1 MSFFFFFLVYSNGL
15 FTWVLNSK
23 KFYFHLFHI
32 LACCLLKSLQYNYYC
47 MFLHDGS
54 AHDQTLSLY
63 QFCSTITIVLLPFD
77 LFFLIFLF
85 VHQRLVKMNMPISE
99 DNTVQFTSTL
109 MALIRT
115 ALEIKLASGQT
126 PKTAVPRIPWSSSK
140 D

>member
-1 MSFFFFFLVYSNGL
+1 MTKLSRCTSSVVL
-15 FTWVLNSK
+15 F
-23 KFYFHLFHI
+23 
-32 LACCLLKSLQYNYYC
+32 SL
-47 MFLHDGS
+47 S
-54 AHDQTLSLY
+54 S
-63 QFCSTITIVLLPFD
+63 SSLPFD
-77 LFFLIFLF
+77 LFVLIFLF